1 MAKQREIFVGGAT
14 ARGVEERT
22 ASHIFDLM
30 EKFAGYG
37 FNKSHSAA
45 YALVSYQT
53 AWLKAHHPAAFM
65 AAVMSADMHH
75 TDKVV
80 TFIDEARHMGLK
92 LLPPDVNRS
101 HTSFTVEDDRTLCY
115 GLGAIKGV
123 GTAATDALVEERAQN
138 GPYKDLFDFCR
149 RADPHKLNRRALEA
163 LIRSGALDHQGPNRA
178 TLMASLGAA
187 LQWAEQHGRDAA
199 AGQNDLFGNLA
210 LAPADTEPSSATR
223 FVDAPEWSDRERLD
237 GEKETLGLY
246 LTGHP
251 IEQYREELSR
261 FVKVRI
267 ADLKPERD
275 QSVVVAG
282 LVVAVRTRN
291 SRRGDRIAF
300 VVLDDRSGRIELAVF
315 SEAYNKYRNLIVKD
329 RLLVV
334 EGTVSVDEYSG
345 GFKMSAEQI
354 FDIDQAR
361 EQYARRLEIGVDA
374 ARAGNGFSRSL
385 ANVLEPFREG
395 RCQVFLDYQGD
406 GAQAKLALG
415 PEWRV
420 RPSEALI
427 DRLKELAGEDKV
439 KVVY

>member
-1 MAKQREIFVGGAT
+1 VSEKVAT
-14 ARGVEERT
+14 Y
-22 ASHIFDLM
+22 IFDLM

-53 AWLKAHHPAAFM
+53 AWLKAHYPAAFM

-101 HTSFTVEDDRTLCY
+101 RTTFTVEDDRTLCY

-123 GTAATDALVEERAQN
+123 GTAATDGLVAERERN
-138 GPYKDLFDFCR
+138 GPYGNLFDFCR
-149 RADPHKLNRRALEA
+149 RADPHKLNRRSLEA
-163 LIRSGALDHQGPNRA
+163 LIRSGALDHQGANRA
-178 TLMASLGAA
+178 TLMASLDAA
-187 LQWAEQHGRDAA
+187 LQWAEQHSRDAV
-199 AGQNDLFGNLA
+199 AGQNDLFGTLA
-210 LAPADTEPSSATR
+210 LTPADAGPSAAAR
-223 FVDAPEWSDRERLD
+223 FVAAPEWSDRERLE

-251 IEQYREELSR
+251 IEQYREELAQ

-275 QSVVVAG
+275 QTVVVAG
-282 LVVAVRTRN
+282 LVVSVRTRN

-315 SEAYNKYRNLIVKD
+315 SEAYNRYRNLIVKD
-329 RLLVV
+329 KLLVV

-361 EQYARRLEIGVDA
+361 EQYARRLEINLDV
-374 ARAGNGFSRSL
+374 ARAGNGFSRHL
-385 ANVLEPFREG
+385 AEALQPFREG
-395 RCQVFLDYQGD
+395 RCQVFLDYQAV

-420 RPSEALI
+420 RPAEALI
-427 DRLKELAGEDKV
+427 VRLKELAGADRV
-439 KVVY
+439 RVVY